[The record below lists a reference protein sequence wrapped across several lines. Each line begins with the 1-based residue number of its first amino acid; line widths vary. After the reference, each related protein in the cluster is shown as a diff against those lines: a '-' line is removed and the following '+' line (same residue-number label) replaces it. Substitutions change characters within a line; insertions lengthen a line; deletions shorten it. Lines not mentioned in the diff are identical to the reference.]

1 MMKRVSI
8 VSLVAAT
15 LVLSACGES
24 RLERAGS
31 GAVIGGVTGFAVG
44 TVCCGNPPAGMGLG
58 LAIGAGVGAVTGALL
73 SEPLFMN
80 HEAQYWPYDL
90 NQQ

>member
-1 MMKRVSI
+1 MMKRTA
-8 VSLVAAT
+8 LLLLAAP
-15 LVLSACGES
+15 LLLSACGDT
-24 RLERAGS
+24 RAERVGS

-44 TVCCGNPPAGMGLG
+44 AVCCGNPPAGIKAGTL
-58 LAIGAGVGAVTGALL
+58 IGAGVGALVGAVL

-90 NQQ
+90 KEN

>member
-1 MMKRVSI
+1 MIRAFPA
-8 VSLVAAT
+8 LLAAA

-31 GAVIGGVTGFAVG
+31 GAVIGGT
-44 TVCCGNPPAGMGLG
+44 
-58 LAIGAGVGAVTGALL
+58 IGAGVGALCCIGTGVGAGALIGAGAGAVVGGVL

-90 NQQ
+90 NQN